1 MRKNKVCRT
10 NLAINCT
17 YRVEGLNLD
26 RFINY
31 AKKQGITLYNAKKV
45 GNKRLIVTV
54 SFNQSKKFFAI
65 AKELCY
71 NIKKLRD
78 GGKALPF
85 LNLYR
90 LLGVFIGC
98 IIISITATYCNDLLF
113 GVSFTGSGS
122 LYKREVLTYL
132 SQRGI
137 VPFARFSSFSTER
150 LEDEILASNPHL
162 SFVSCKKSG
171 ARLIIDLELCKDK
184 TNMLNGNVYS
194 MVSDVDGS
202 VESVKAYRGT
212 AVVQVGD
219 TVKAGDLLVDGYAV
233 IKDQTVRINVLASV
247 TLICQRDF
255 TFTFDTEFEQERAI
269 IFAEQQLFGKE
280 IVDSNVIVSEK
291 GSQYIYTVNL
301 RYRHV
306 LCVG

>member
-17 YRVEGLNLD
+17 YLVEGLNLD

-31 AKKQGITLYNAKKV
+31 VKKQGITLYNAKKV

-54 SFNQSKKFFAI
+54 SFNQSQKFFAI

-90 LLGVFIGC
+90 LFGVFIGC

-202 VESVKAYRGT
+202 VESVKVYRGT

-233 IKDQTVRINVLASV
+233 IKDQMVRINVLASV

-255 TFTFDTEFEQERAI
+255 TFTFDTELEHERAI

-280 IVDSNVIVSEK
+280 IVDSNVVVFEK